1 MPGKQGKGDIRRL
14 MARKQA
20 FLPHTSRILM
30 KKAKLSTALKSGIS
44 CTATDD
50 ETYLLSSID
59 KNKLPV
65 HIAIIMDGNGRWAK
79 ERKLPRVLGHREGM
93 KTVKTVVKLCG
104 DLGIKVLTLY
114 AFSTENWTRPKQ
126 EINALMRLLRKYL
139 RKEMDELIQ
148 NNVKFH
154 FIGRLEQ
161 LPELVQQDLKWA
173 KEKTANNTGLI
184 LNLALNYSGRADIV
198 DAIKKLTADI
208 ENGTYRKEEINETLF
223 EKYLYTASLPEPDLL
238 IRTSGE
244 MRISNFLLWQIAYSE
259 IYITPIYWPDFSRKH
274 LLSAIIDYQ
283 KRERR
288 FGGVLL

>member
-1 MPGKQGKGDIRRL
+1 

-20 FLPHTSRILM
+20 FLPHTSEILM
-30 KKAKLSTALKSGIS
+30 RKVKLSTASKFGIS
-44 CTATDD
+44 HTARED
-50 ETYLLSSID
+50 EARLDESCFDEACLLSSID
-59 KNKLPV
+59 KNKLPE

-79 ERKLPRVLGHREGM
+79 ERRLPRVIGHREGM

-104 DLGIKVLTLY
+104 ELGIKVLTLY
-114 AFSTENWTRPKQ
+114 AFSTENWTRPEQ

-148 NNVKFH
+148 NDVKFH

-173 KEKTANNTGLI
+173 KEKTTNNTGLI
-184 LNLALNYSGRADIV
+184 LNLALNYSGRADII

-208 ENGTYRKEEINETLF
+208 ENGTCRKEEIDEVLF

-244 MRISNFLLWQIAYSE
+244 MRISNFLLWQIAYTE

-288 FGGVLL
+288 FGGILK